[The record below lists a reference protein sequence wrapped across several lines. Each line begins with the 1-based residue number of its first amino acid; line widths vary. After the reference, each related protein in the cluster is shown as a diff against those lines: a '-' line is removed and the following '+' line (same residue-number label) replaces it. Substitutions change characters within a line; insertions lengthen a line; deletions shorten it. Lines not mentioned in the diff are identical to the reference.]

1 MAPMSVPG
9 SLHATNPPTSR
20 GTRDLRWESRCEV
33 TEANRGREFA
43 YVVAGTWIRLSFTFA
58 DAAGDTRVTEIG
70 RFLPQ
75 GLASFHGRFGDD
87 AEAEINKRVETAR
100 QGMREA
106 LAAIKRVA
114 ESE

>member
-1 MAPMSVPG
+1 MAG
-9 SLHATNPPTSR
+9 SSRTS
-20 GTRDLRWESRCEV
+20 SP
-33 TEANRGREFA
+33 
-43 YVVAGTWIRLSFTFA
+43 GTWIRWSFTFA
-58 DAAGDTRVTEIG
+58 DAFGGTRVTEIG

-75 GLASFHGRFGDD
+75 GIVSFHGRFGDD
-87 AEAEINKRVETAR
+87 ADVQINNRIEAAR